1 MPKGKEVTPVEGQV
15 IAEHSPEAIRERLD
29 GNQEHSYL
37 GDAVL
42 GGIDGCVTTFAV
54 VTGAMGAGF
63 SSVVVIILGF
73 ANLLADGFSMA
84 VGNYQGTKSDR
95 EFVEKARRSEE
106 RQIDVYPQG
115 EVEEIRQIYARK
127 GFAGETLEK
136 IVQVITGNRK
146 LWVDTM
152 LREELGLQIEGPS
165 PLKAAFVTFIA
176 FLAVGF
182 VPLIPFLF
190 SFLDN
195 ESTFLASAVATSI
208 AFFGIGSIK
217 GYLLHRSRLWGGLE
231 TWFVGSAAAG
241 LSYLVGAW
249 LRYAYGI

>member
-1 MPKGKEVTPVEGQV
+1 MPVDGHM
-15 IAEHSPEAIRERLD
+15 ISEHSPEAIRARLD
-29 GNQEHSYL
+29 GHQKHSYL

-84 VGNYQGTKSDR
+84 VGNYQGTKSDH

-115 EVEEIRQIYARK
+115 EKEEIRQIYARK

-136 IVQVITGNRK
+136 IVNVITGNRK

-165 PLKAAFVTFIA
+165 PLKAAFVTFSA
-176 FLAVGF
+176 FIAVGL
-182 VPLIPFLF
+182 VPLVPFLF
-190 SFLDN
+190 SFVDHN
-195 ESTFLASAVATSI
+195 ITFLASAIATSL
-208 AFFGIGSIK
+208 AFFGIGSVK
-217 GYLLHRSRLWGGLE
+217 GHLLHRSRLWGGLE
-231 TWFVGSAAAG
+231 TWFVGSGAAA

-249 LRYAYGI
+249 LRHAYGI